1 MTVWKRR
8 ARNAAIGIVL
18 VLVAAGGAVSW
29 LWQDRQS
36 IDDFGWPPAP
46 TLDNAAAVVTATW
59 LGVSTILF
67 DDGETQV
74 LLDGFISRPSLVD
87 GLFRRPVAS
96 DAAMINR
103 VMHDFDMRRLAAIIP
118 MQSHFDH
125 AMDAG
130 AVANR
135 SSATVLGSA
144 STANIAR
151 GAGVPE
157 DQILVAEE
165 DRVYEFGAFSVRLVP
180 TRHAPIGWRGSTPLP
195 GTIDEPLV
203 QPQPV
208 SAWRE
213 GGSFSVVIA
222 HPQGTALAQAGA
234 GFIEGALEGIDV
246 DFAFLGI
253 YGLTSLGS
261 DYSEKYWQEMVTLTG
276 AKSVFPVHFDDF
288 TRPFGDIVPAPRVL
302 CDIAETAQWFE
313 LFRDRWDQDTRLFR
327 PEFGRPI
334 AIYAQSD
341 STT

>member
-1 MTVWKRR
+1 MWKRR

-18 VLVAAGGAVSW
+18 VLVAAGGAVYW
-29 LWQDRQS
+29 LWQDRPGM
-36 IDDFGWPPAP
+36 DGFGWPAAP
-46 TLDNAAAVVTATW
+46 TLDNGAAAVTATW

-67 DDGETQV
+67 DDGETQL
-74 LLDGFISRPSLVD
+74 LLDGFISRPGLVD
-87 GLFRRPVAS
+87 GLLMRPVAS

-125 AMDAG
+125 AMDVG

-165 DRVYEFGAFSVRLVP
+165 NQVYEFGSFRVRLVP
-180 TRHAPIGWRGSTPLP
+180 TPHAPIGWRGTTPLP
-195 GTIDEPLV
+195 GTVDEPLV
-203 QPQPV
+203 QPQPI

-213 GGSFSVVIA
+213 GGSFSVVVE

-234 GFIEGALEGIDV
+234 GFIEGALDDVAV

-253 YGLTSLGS
+253 YGLSSLGI
-261 DYSEKYWQEMVTLTG
+261 DYAESYWQAMVTVTG
-276 AKSVFPVHFDDF
+276 ATSVFPVHFDDL
-288 TRPFGDIVPAPRVL
+288 TRPFGDIVPAPRIL
-302 CDIAETAQWFE
+302 SDIEEIADWFE
-313 LFRDRWDQDTRLFR
+313 LFRDRWDQDTKLFR